1 MKKIICSII
10 CLTVILSSLCL
21 VTVKAIDDTNEIQ
34 NFIQT
39 SNSIDENNI
48 YQMNELE
55 TENKDLQDTK
65 TDNNSNANNIRELE
79 SNKYII
85 DNENNVIY
93 RVIPETDVETFKNN
107 FSIPEDIK
115 VFEDEKCETEVV
127 NKYIGTG
134 MVLRNETDNEIYKI
148 SVIGDFNTDG
158 KITQIELTN
167 LIRHVV
173 GLKEYQL
180 SSYVLKS
187 ADINNDNIVNHIDI
201 TLLIRYNVYGELD
214 IEENKEI
221 ASPEIEIVE
230 GTMGNNDWYTSNVKF
245 TVKANEEETDKI
257 DKTTYKI
264 SGSKVV
270 EETEIQ
276 EDEIINLEE
285 GTYLISAYTYGKSG
299 FKSLAER
306 KTIKIDKTKPEVGK
320 LNMWLNEIDGEEYI
334 ENAWTNQNV
343 VLQLVNGSDELSGH
357 DKTTYSVENNPN
369 IPEGTTENSI
379 LENNGTYKAIVKTA
393 DLAGNISTAEFV
405 IKIDKNAT
413 SNPELIVIEGDK
425 NEDSEWYKGNSVV
438 IQVTNGE
445 QSEGSSKIVKTIY
458 SIKGTNEVKETEIEN
473 GGTITISENGIYTI
487 SAYSINEAGQRS
499 EDTTIIIKKDNTIPN
514 TPNIEITEGTKAEN
528 SDWYLDDV
536 TLKVTK
542 AQTEEHLS
550 PISKVTYKIEGP
562 TLMEETEIEDGGTI
576 QLHEN
581 GRYIITVYNYN
592 EAGYKS
598 KGKSITI

>member
-1 MKKIICSII
+1 MQLTCISVVHVKKTLENKGIERLTSIFRGVILLIDKYAIKGIFYILEGNMKKIICSII

-214 IEENKEI
+214 IEENKEKLLHLY
-221 ASPEIEIVE
+221 
-230 GTMGNNDWYTSNVKF
+230 WYF
-245 TVKANEEETDKI
+245 C
-257 DKTTYKI
+257 
-264 SGSKVV
+264 
-270 EETEIQ
+270 
-276 EDEIINLEE
+276 
-285 GTYLISAYTYGKSG
+285 
-299 FKSLAER
+299 
-306 KTIKIDKTKPEVGK
+306 
-320 LNMWLNEIDGEEYI
+320 
-334 ENAWTNQNV
+334 
-343 VLQLVNGSDELSGH
+343 
-357 DKTTYSVENNPN
+357 
-369 IPEGTTENSI
+369 
-379 LENNGTYKAIVKTA
+379 
-393 DLAGNISTAEFV
+393 
-405 IKIDKNAT
+405 
-413 SNPELIVIEGDK
+413 
-425 NEDSEWYKGNSVV
+425 
-438 IQVTNGE
+438 
-445 QSEGSSKIVKTIY
+445 
-458 SIKGTNEVKETEIEN
+458 
-473 GGTITISENGIYTI
+473 
-487 SAYSINEAGQRS
+487 
-499 EDTTIIIKKDNTIPN
+499 
-514 TPNIEITEGTKAEN
+514 
-528 SDWYLDDV
+528 
-536 TLKVTK
+536 
-542 AQTEEHLS
+542 
-550 PISKVTYKIEGP
+550 
-562 TLMEETEIEDGGTI
+562 
-576 QLHEN
+576 
-581 GRYIITVYNYN
+581 
-592 EAGYKS
+592 
-598 KGKSITI
+598 